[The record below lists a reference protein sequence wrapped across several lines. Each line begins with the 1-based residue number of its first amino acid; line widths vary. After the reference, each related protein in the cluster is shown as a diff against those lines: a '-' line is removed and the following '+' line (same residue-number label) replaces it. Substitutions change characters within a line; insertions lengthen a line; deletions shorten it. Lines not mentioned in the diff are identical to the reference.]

1 MAMSQAKRF
10 IRSFIYGASFSI
22 LILLCMGL
30 SWRWRADSLIE
41 EVDQSVAFK
50 ERPEVN
56 VGLEREAVLALLGAP
71 SCVFNSTETDVCR
84 PYSEDT
90 NRGRIYVYIY
100 FQFRTMVLFRIDGKV
115 EKHWVDYYW
124 VD

>member
-1 MAMSQAKRF
+1 MSQAKQF

-22 LILLCMGL
+22 LILLCMGFL
-30 SWRWRADSLIE
+30 WRWRANSIIE
-41 EVDQSVAFK
+41 EVNQSIAFK
-50 ERPEVN
+50 ERPKVD
-56 VGLEREAVLALLGAP
+56 VGMKREAVLASLGTP
-71 SCVFNSTETDVCR
+71 SCVFNLTGTNVCH
-84 PYSEDT
+84 PYSGDT

-100 FQFRTMVLFRIDGKV
+100 FQFRTMVLFGIDGKV